1 MWDSIMF
8 TSLFNYHFLIMFHG
22 HLICSMCVCG
32 WVYVVLSP
40 CAVCVLDDIFLDL
53 VVKFPGDL
61 PCAGSIKLE
70 NNATLR

>member
-1 MWDSIMF
+1 
-8 TSLFNYHFLIMFHG
+8 MFHW
-22 HLICSMCVCG
+22 HLICSMCG

-40 CAVCVLDDIFLDL
+40 CAVCLLDAIFLDL